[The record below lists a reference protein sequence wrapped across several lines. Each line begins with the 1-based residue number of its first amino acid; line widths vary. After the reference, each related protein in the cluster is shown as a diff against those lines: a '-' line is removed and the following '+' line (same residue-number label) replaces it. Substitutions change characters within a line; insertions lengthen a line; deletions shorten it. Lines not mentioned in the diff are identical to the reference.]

1 MKKAVIARP
10 VRTLV
15 VAIPRLEG
23 DCTEKYPEEWEFP
36 RFLVVIVTWLLST
49 GGLPH
54 QCAHWPRN
62 DSKNSTNTNFSV
74 CAGKPYEFG
83 KISDNGLHPITYNYI
98 IQGKAGIAYQ
108 KRSRRFRFRS
118 PRSRAAGEVFAFL
131 IAEMIFSKAF
141 VPGILV

>member
-1 MKKAVIARP
+1 MYRLVPEKVEVATIFGDNRYLAPFNRGIATP
-10 VRTLV
+10 VCELV
-15 VAIPRLEG
+15 
-23 DCTEKYPEEWEFP
+23 
-36 RFLVVIVTWLLST
+36 
-49 GGLPH
+49 
-54 QCAHWPRN
+54 RN

-74 CAGKPYEFG
+74 CAGKPYEFE

-118 PRSRAAGEVFAFL
+118 PRSRSAGEVFAFL